1 MAGEK
6 FDMERID
13 RFIDGTLTEEE
24 REQFEAM
31 MQTDP
36 ELKAEVELHRDIK
49 VGAQAYF
56 DQELKDKL
64 AAVDED
70 PSFRSAEG
78 NQVSFRLWRTLGVAA
93 SVVLL
98 VGLAY
103 IFLNPSTNPE
113 ELYLSYYQPYPNIV
127 NPLERSQNNLPDDG
141 MSNYE
146 QGNYQKA
153 VEVFD
158 QELSGNPQSD
168 FRLFYQALSFLEIG
182 EAEKAIGN
190 LQQLQGSVSSDLY
203 LPAQW
208 YLALAHLKNADT
220 QAAKAQ
226 LLKLIQN
233 GGDYQSRARELADEL

>member
-6 FDMERID
+6 FDTERID
-13 RFIDGTLTEEE
+13 RFINGTLTEEE
-24 REQFEAM
+24 RGQFESM

-64 AAVDED
+64 AA
-70 PSFRSAEG
+70 AEG
-78 NQVSFRLWRTLGVAA
+78 DPTSKNVEGKQASFRLWQTLGVAA
-93 SVVLL
+93 SAVLL

-103 IFLNPSTNPE
+103 IFLNPSADPQ

-127 NPLERSQNNLPDDG
+127 NPLERSQTDLPDDG

-146 QGNYQKA
+146 QENYQKA

-158 QELSGNPQSD
+158 QELSENPQSD
-168 FRLFYQALSFLEIG
+168 FRLFYQALSYLEIG

-190 LQQLQGSVSSDLY
+190 LQQLQGTVSSDFY
-203 LPAQW
+203 QPAQW
-208 YLALAHLKNADT
+208 YLALAYLKNADT

-226 LLKLIQN
+226 LLKLLQN
-233 GGDYQSRARELADEL
+233 GGDYQSRARELADKL